1 LINLANNKVV
11 SLGLGFRAP
20 RACFFRTSLQKN
32 PNTISYTTKE
42 FKTPTAKTKKNHNP
56 RPEKILPLFCV
67 QPSGE
72 AKATGTP
79 TTNKNETPINAKRVN

>member
-1 LINLANNKVV
+1 MSQPVRLVLLEQANFNGLI
-11 SLGLGFRAP
+11 F
-20 RACFFRTSLQKN
+20 
-32 PNTISYTTKE
+32 NTISYTTKE

-72 AKATGTP
+72 ANATGTP